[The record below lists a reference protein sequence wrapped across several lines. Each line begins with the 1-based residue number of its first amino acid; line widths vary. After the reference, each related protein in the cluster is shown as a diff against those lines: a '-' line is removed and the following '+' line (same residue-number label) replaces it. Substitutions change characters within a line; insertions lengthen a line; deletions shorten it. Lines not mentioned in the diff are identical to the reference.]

1 MTDDLS
7 RHRLLQ
13 VRWEAALERN
23 AEGAPL
29 LPPLFV
35 LQQGPGVHIIDLR
48 ASEEAGGPSGYIPGS
63 VFLGAD
69 RLRQLV
75 PELQD
80 DLPLVLVSRTGE
92 DAALT
97 ALELQR
103 AGMRCAAAMTGGLA
117 AWRRLGFGTSRDPAG
132 VSNEWAPVAGP
143 PPVEGTL
150 SLEQVRAH
158 VGDPRSVRWVKLASM
173 ATYKGLACVDGR
185 DERGLVG
192 TPGGDAGEFLL
203 ACAALERTTGKV
215 LQEDDLARQLQRR
228 LDLFGDFYMHTD
240 GDAFEALVT
249 ALRADP
255 RIGAAAGNTAAE
267 SYEFL
272 SQPPPEVRE
281 ALLEHLVHPDHI
293 GCGHI
298 RLTLQNPEEYGSR
311 SDLVVAFLRCFY
323 RLWWD
328 GAPELSL
335 TLLPGG
341 HEEAAVAN
349 VRLAEKPWAL
359 SKIPLVAPA
368 CGGSQIFVNHAD
380 VTSYLRRNVVEF
392 HVRGLGPVPVED
404 GDTFGA
410 CLDELATQPLR
421 TAWMS

>member
-7 RHRLLQ
+7 RPRLLQ

-48 ASEEAGGPSGYIPGS
+48 AAEEAGGPSGYIPGS
-63 VFLGAD
+63 VFLGVD

-75 PELQD
+75 PELQG

-132 VSNEWAPVAGP
+132 VSNEWAPVSGP

-173 ATYKGLACVDGR
+173 AMYKGLACVDGR

-203 ACAALERTTGKV
+203 ACAALERTTGRV

-240 GDAFEALVT
+240 GHAFEVLVT

-255 RIGAAAGNTAAE
+255 RIGAAACRGDERDLGQRPELLRQAHVRDRGLFVAAGE
-267 SYEFL
+267 
-272 SQPPPEVRE
+272 QRE
-281 ALLEHLVHPDHI
+281 
-293 GCGHI
+293 
-298 RLTLQNPEEYGSR
+298 TQ
-311 SDLVVAFLRCFY
+311 LRC
-323 RLWWD
+323 
-328 GAPELSL
+328 AVP
-335 TLLPGG
+335 PQPV
-341 HEEAAVAN
+341 EAAQ
-349 VRLAEKPWAL
+349 E
-359 SKIPLVAPA
+359 
-368 CGGSQIFVNHAD
+368 
-380 VTSYLRRNVVEF
+380 
-392 HVRGLGPVPVED
+392 
-404 GDTFGA
+404 GDN
-410 CLDELATQPLR
+410 EL
-421 TAWMS
+421 TA